1 MFDTQFV
8 LPEGIFVEELND
20 KYGRFVYVPL
30 ERGYG
35 ITVGNALRRVL
46 LSSIPGYS
54 IVAMRIDGI
63 THEFSTIPGVMEEVP
78 QIVLNLKGIRLR
90 LDEEVS
96 TTATLYIRAE
106 GAREVKAGD
115 IDVPEYV
122 EIVNPEHHIATLTR
136 DDARFYA
143 ELIVAKGRGYIPAN
157 EMSKE
162 GFPAGTI
169 FIDGV
174 FSPIVKVNYTV
185 ENVRVKARTDYE
197 KLILEIWTD
206 GTIKPDTAL
215 EMATKT
221 LLKSIEPVLKK
232 IGAPYGKDELKFE
245 EKEKIHQILSK
256 SIDFLEPSKRT
267 ANCLKDAGIETIAQL
282 VSKTEEEILQ
292 VKNFGEKSLEEIKE
306 KLERFGLS
314 FGMDISKYLGEE
326 ETKEVTDEA

>member
-8 LPEGIFVEELND
+8 LPEGIFVEEIND
-20 KYGRFVYVPL
+20 TYGRFVYVPL

-54 IVAMRIDGI
+54 IVAMRIDGVS
-63 THEFSTIPGVMEEVP
+63 HEFSTIPGVMEEVP
-78 QIVLNLKGIRLR
+78 QIVLNLKGVRLKMDDAVDTR
-90 LDEEVS
+90 
-96 TTATLYIRAE
+96 ATLYIRAE
-106 GAREVKAGD
+106 GAKEVKAGD

-122 EIVNPEHHIATLTR
+122 EIINPEHHIATLTR
-136 DDARFYA
+136 DDAKLYA
-143 ELIVAKGRGYIPAN
+143 ELIAAKGRGYVPST

-206 GTIKPDTAL
+206 GTIRPDTAL

-221 LLKSIEPVLKK
+221 LLQSIEPVLKK
-232 IGAPYGKDELKFE
+232 LGSPYGKEELKFE
-245 EKEKIHQILSK
+245 EKEKIHQILNK

-267 ANCLKDAGIETIAQL
+267 ANCLKEAGIETIAQL

-306 KLERFGLS
+306 KLEQFGLS
-314 FGMDISKYLGEE
+314 FGMDVSKYIEQE
-326 ETKEVTDEA
+326 ETKEVSK